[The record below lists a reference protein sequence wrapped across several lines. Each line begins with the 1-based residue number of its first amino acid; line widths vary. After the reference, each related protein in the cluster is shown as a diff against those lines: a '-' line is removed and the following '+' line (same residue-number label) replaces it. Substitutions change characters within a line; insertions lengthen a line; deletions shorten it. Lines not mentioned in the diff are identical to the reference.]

1 MAEPIHEVAL
11 PEDDTALLAE
21 WQALW
26 SVPGR
31 AEAVAE
37 ALDLLRALHERG
49 LLDAGRALL
58 TDDATATAALVEFLR
73 QSRNLRVARNVRAL
87 WEILAS
93 VDLDR
98 AVARTGAGPTAGTA
112 PRPMGLLELRRRL
125 RDPDVS
131 AGVAV
136 VLEALAAVGRST
148 RASGSGRTP

>member
-1 MAEPIHEVAL
+1 MAEPIHEVAP
-11 PEDDTALLAE
+11 PEDEAALLAE

-37 ALDLLRALHERG
+37 TLDLLRALHERG

-98 AVARTGAGPTAGTA
+98 VVAPPGAGPTRRTP

-148 RASGSGRTP
+148 RAGGAGRPP

>member
-1 MAEPIHEVAL
+1 MAEPIHEVAPL
-11 PEDDTALLAE
+11 EDDTALLAE

-148 RASGSGRTP
+148 RASGSGRIP